1 MKTGVG
7 GKLTAGGG
15 DATENDWE
23 KALDAMET
31 GDPNKAIDCLA
42 CGVELVLL
50 VPSACC
56 RSSAMRAINWTSTG
70 FLGA

>member
-1 MKTGVG
+1 M
-7 GKLTAGGG
+7 
-15 DATENDWE
+15 ENDWE

-31 GDPNKAIDCLA
+31 GDPNKTIDSLV

-50 VPSACC
+50 VPLDCC
-56 RSSAMRAINWTSTG
+56 RRSTMRAINWTSTA